1 MMMMMS
7 GVTAV
12 LTLSAISMDSRSDL
26 PKVHYATALDWFI
39 IISFLYCLA
48 SILEFAGVHYFTK
61 VSLLLSLSATAPM
74 FPWYQVGSGET
85 FGNNGVLEEEEDD
98 EEGFIDDLDVEQ
110 DWEDVEDWKS
120 SSLPVSV
127 ITKWTGVAQCPPP
140 PPLAL
145 PPRTSYLSA
154 RSLYGL
160 NGSLSDSSES
170 LPLQA
175 KFFSLK

>member
-1 MMMMMS
+1 MMMMMMMMMMS

-74 FPWYQVGSGET
+74 FP
-85 FGNNGVLEEEEDD
+85 
-98 EEGFIDDLDVEQ
+98 
-110 DWEDVEDWKS
+110 
-120 SSLPVSV
+120 
-127 ITKWTGVAQCPPP
+127 
-140 PPLAL
+140 
-145 PPRTSYLSA
+145 
-154 RSLYGL
+154 
-160 NGSLSDSSES
+160 
-170 LPLQA
+170 
-175 KFFSLK
+175 